1 MSIRTVG
8 GTLGRGLAGL
18 ALGAALAAPS
28 PVTAQIR
35 AFTLGVP
42 GNRSADASLGID
54 FDVNT
59 PIRVSA
65 LGTFASG
72 GAEIELARFVRLQD
86 RVSHAILGEIVIAGD
101 GQGTL
106 IGGYRFQTLTSPVL
120 LPAGFQGSIVEIG
133 TGDPIPVY
141 EVPLGGTFPGTI
153 DTGGGAIS
161 FVGSREGPPG
171 FTIFPDPIPGP
182 PAMRFGAGNLA
193 FTPVPEPA
201 TLACLVTGL
210 LVIAPVVRRR
220 ARR

>member
-1 MSIRTVG
+1 MSVR
-8 GTLGRGLAGL
+8 TLGRHV
-18 ALGAALAAPS
+18 AALALSAALATPLAT
-28 PVTAQIR
+28 PLAAQIR
-35 AFTLGVP
+35 AFTLAVP

-54 FDVNT
+54 FDVHT

-86 RVSHAILGEIVIAGD
+86 RVTHDILGEILVAGD

-106 IGGYRFQTLTSPVL
+106 IGGYRFQPLDAPVL
-120 LPAGFQGSIVEIG
+120 LPVGFRGSIVEIG
-133 TGDPIPVY
+133 TGDPVPVY

-182 PAMRFGAGNLA
+182 PAMRFGAGNMA

-201 TLACLVTGL
+201 TVACLAGGL
-210 LVIAPVVRRR
+210 LVLAPVVRRR

>member
-1 MSIRTVG
+1 MSIRALHA
-8 GTLGRGLAGL
+8 LGRGLAAL
-18 ALGAALAAPS
+18 ALSAALATPL
-28 PVTAQIR
+28 TAQIR

-42 GNRSADASLGID
+42 GNRSSDASLGID

-59 PIRVSA
+59 PILVSA

-86 RVSHAILGEIVIAGD
+86 RVSHAILGEIVVAGD

-106 IGGYRFQTLTSPVL
+106 VGGYRFQTLTSPVFL
-120 LPAGFQGSIVEIG
+120 AAGFQGSIVEIG
-133 TGDPIPVY
+133 TGDPVPVY

-201 TLACLVTGL
+201 TLALLATGL
-210 LVIAPVVRRR
+210 LALAPIVRRR
-220 ARR
+220 ARTAVD